1 MLGHLETLCPK
12 FFCCIR
18 ATVQMPPAR
27 AASGGLVG
35 ASLLAK
41 AVFKFKE
48 MLEHYSLFA
57 SKLAPTKT
65 GERCIFAP

>member
-1 MLGHLETLCPK
+1 
-12 FFCCIR
+12 
-18 ATVQMPPAR
+18 MPPAR
-27 AASGGLVG
+27 AANGGLVG